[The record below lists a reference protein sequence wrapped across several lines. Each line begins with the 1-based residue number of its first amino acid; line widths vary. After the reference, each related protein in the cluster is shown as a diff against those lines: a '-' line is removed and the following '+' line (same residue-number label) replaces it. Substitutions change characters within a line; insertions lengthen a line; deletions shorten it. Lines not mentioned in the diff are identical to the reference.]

1 MSSLARRTMT
11 RLGAVA
17 LGGSIPALVVGGVAL
32 SVPAPAAAASQAI
45 QITDS
50 AFGTA
55 ALTVQVGDTV
65 TWTNADDR
73 PHTVTSQD
81 GAFDSG
87 NLDEGGTF
95 SFTFTAAGTYAYLCE
110 YHPDMRATIVVQA
123 ASAPANPQP
132 SAQTAAGGTASA
144 PSQHASH
151 EAGAGSD
158 QPNTAVAPPSR
169 PIPGISYLLWGA
181 ALLLLAIASLPVWAH
196 RIAPAAMRPPGGWR
210 R

>member
-1 MSSLARRTMT
+1 MPSLARRTLT
-11 RLGAVA
+11 RLGVVV
-17 LGGSIPALVVGGVAL
+17 LGGSLAALAAGGLAL
-32 SVPAPAAAASQAI
+32 TGPAPAAAANQTI

-55 ALTVQVGDTV
+55 VLTVQVGDTV

-95 SFTFTAAGTYAYLCE
+95 SYTFTAAGTYAYLCE

-123 ASAPANPQP
+123 ASAANPQP
-132 SAQTAAGGTASA
+132 SSPATGGNTTSA
-144 PSQHASH
+144 PSQHTSH
-151 EAGAGSD
+151 DAGAGSD
-158 QPNTAVAPPSR
+158 QPNTAVALPTR
-169 PIPGISYLLWGA
+169 QIPGASYLLWGA
-181 ALLLLAIASLPVWAH
+181 ALLLLAIAFLPSLA
-196 RIAPAAMRPPGGWR
+196 RRLAPAATRPPGGWR